1 MSRSF
6 LSRVTDAQ
14 SLHLSNCEQF
24 RFRTLSTLLIEVQM
38 EKSKVDGTAIESL
51 HELVEHYEKQHEH
64 SSQPSS
70 GVAEDHESTN
80 PSEEEKR
87 LP

>member
-1 MSRSF
+1 
-6 LSRVTDAQ
+6 
-14 SLHLSNCEQF
+14 
-24 RFRTLSTLLIEVQM
+24 M
-38 EKSKVDGTAIESL
+38 EKSKVGETAIESL

-70 GVAEDHESTN
+70 GAKEDHEITN
-80 PSEEEKR
+80 PSEEETR